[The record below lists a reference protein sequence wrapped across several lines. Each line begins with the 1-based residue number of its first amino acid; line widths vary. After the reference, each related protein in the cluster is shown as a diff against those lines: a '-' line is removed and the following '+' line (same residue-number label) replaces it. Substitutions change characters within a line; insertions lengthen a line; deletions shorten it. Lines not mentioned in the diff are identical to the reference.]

1 MRRRYSRRFWLAL
14 AAVLVLTTLAT
25 LATLAQVLLDGT
37 AGRALTVAVTLG
49 GAVPVVLA
57 ALWQRDE
64 PAARG

>member
-1 MRRRYSRRFWLAL
+1 MRRRYSRRFWLAV
-14 AAVLVLTTLAT
+14 AAVLVLTT

-64 PAARG
+64 PAASG